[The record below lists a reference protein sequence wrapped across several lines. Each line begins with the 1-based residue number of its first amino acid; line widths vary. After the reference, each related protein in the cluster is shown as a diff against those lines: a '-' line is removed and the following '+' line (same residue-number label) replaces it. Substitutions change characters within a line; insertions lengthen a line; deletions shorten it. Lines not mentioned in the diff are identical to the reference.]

1 MSIGGPPRR
10 IIVVRKKAG
19 HDDDERHGGSWKVAY
34 ADFVT
39 AMMAFFLVLWILG
52 MEPEVKDLVQGY
64 FSNPVGYRQALA
76 VGGESSG
83 GAVGVTTL
91 GMRHSPV
98 YSVEEQRSFFEAA
111 ATNVAARLQEAR
123 ALAGLN
129 AEIEVVVTE
138 QGLRIELMDTGSRES
153 LFPSGSAVLRAE
165 LRGALLL
172 IAGELRALPNGIVV
186 EGHTDARPFGNGTY
200 SNWELSVDR
209 ANAAR
214 RALLQSGVIGEG
226 RILEV
231 RGHATRAPRVPD
243 DLLDPTNRRIS
254 ILVPFAEGPDLRP
267 LTGIGIFPGS
277 PATAGGGPI
286 P

>member
-1 MSIGGPPRR
+1 MSIGGQPRR
-10 IIVVRKKAG
+10 IIVVRKKSN
-19 HDDDERHGGSWKVAY
+19 HQDEHHGGSWKVAY

-83 GAVGVTTL
+83 VGVGVTTL
-91 GMRHSPV
+91 GMRHSPA
-98 YSVEEQRSFFEAA
+98 YSVEEQRSSFEAT
-111 ATNVAARLQEAR
+111 ATSLSSRLQEAR
-123 ALAGLN
+123 ALSGLN
-129 AEIEVVVTE
+129 AEIEVVVTD

-153 LFPSGSAVLRAE
+153 LFPSGSAVLRPE
-165 LRGALLL
+165 LRSTLLL

-214 RALLQSGVIGEG
+214 RALLQSGVLSEG

-243 DLLDPTNRRIS
+243 NLLDPTNRRIS

-277 PATAGGGPI
+277 PATAGGQPV